1 MTIRPAVCIV
11 YRDRELQWLL
21 GPKLVEQFT
30 ITLDMNDP
38 RSLDRALLGAARRD
52 RGDEADLDLYR
63 LEVHRPDG
71 AVLRDWRYNSWSD
84 ETAGA
89 WFAGPPGG

>member
-1 MTIRPAVCIV
+1 MTTAPFVCVV
-11 YRDRELQWLL
+11 YRDREFQWLL
-21 GPKLVEQFT
+21 GPKQVERFT
-30 ITLDMNDP
+30 TTLDMQDP

-71 AVLRDWRYNSWSD
+71 AVLRDWRYNSWADDS
-84 ETAGA
+84 AGYDARA
-89 WFAGPPGG
+89 WNA